1 MKFSFIMQNYCIMS
15 GSANQLI
22 SFNVF
27 YDVIRYFPGVKMPA
41 MGCAMFV
48 RGLRCRRFFV
58 VVLFL
63 VISRGGGLFHAEEE
77 VVFLAFLDEDV
88 FVVEE
93 QVGGCGGVDVAHF
106 LFVD

>member
-1 MKFSFIMQNYCIMS
+1 MRRKVRKND
-15 GSANQLI
+15 ANFQIYVLQLRLNSLI
-22 SFNVF
+22 RSLGCKNAGNGAR
-27 YDVIRYFPGVKMPA
+27 DVCSLSPLPA
-41 MGCAMFV
+41 
-48 RGLRCRRFFV
+48 FFL

-93 QVGGCGGVDVAHF
+93 
-106 LFVD
+106 

>member
-1 MKFSFIMQNYCIMS
+1 MQNYCIMS

-27 YDVIRYFPGVKMPA
+27 YDVIRYFPDVKMPA
-41 MGCAMFV
+41 MECAMFV

-63 VISRGGGLFHAEEE
+63 VISCGGGLFHAEEE

-93 QVGGCGGVDVAHF
+93 EVGGGGGVDVADF

>member
-1 MKFSFIMQNYCIMS
+1 MRRKVRKND
-15 GSANQLI
+15 ANFQIYVLQLRLN
-22 SFNVF
+22 SL
-27 YDVIRYFPGVKMPA
+27 IRSLGCKNAGNGARCLFAVSVAGV
-41 MGCAMFV
+41 
-48 RGLRCRRFFV
+48 FFV

-93 QVGGCGGVDVAHF
+93 EGGGCGGVDVADF

>member
-1 MKFSFIMQNYCIMS
+1 
-15 GSANQLI
+15 
-22 SFNVF
+22 
-27 YDVIRYFPGVKMPA
+27 MPA
-41 MGCAMFV
+41 MGGAMFV

-63 VISRGGGLFHAEEE
+63 VISRGGELFHAEEE

-93 QVGGCGGVDVAHF
+93 
-106 LFVD
+106 